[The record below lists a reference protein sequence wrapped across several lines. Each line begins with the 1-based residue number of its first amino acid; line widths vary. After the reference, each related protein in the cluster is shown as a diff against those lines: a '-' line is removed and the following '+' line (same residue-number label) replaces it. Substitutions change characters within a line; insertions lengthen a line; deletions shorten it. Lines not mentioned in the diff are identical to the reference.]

1 MNIELTCPR
10 CRSVSDL
17 REYIADASDRQAVEK
32 LLTHVNP
39 VLGHLLMD
47 YIELHAPLKQRL
59 TVTKTVR
66 LLLQVLPAVS
76 RGTIQHKGREW
87 PAPPQAWARAID
99 YMLMQRAQDRIELPL
114 TGHGYLLAVLAGY
127 AEKQEAAAE
136 AEREAERKSRAAAP
150 RPVTYEVAGQPMP
163 TAQAVAQVL
172 GGQDPALAKLDADAR
187 RAVPIPPPGREQI
200 ARLKSPPPQPPQPQ
214 E

>member
-1 MNIELTCPR
+1 MPRSNIEAAR

-66 LLLQVLPAVS
+66 LLLQGIQDGRLP
-76 RGTIQHKGREW
+76 
-87 PAPPQAWARAID
+87 PADKVFPAQLKIGESCGERVPQPCDA
-99 YMLMQRAQDRIELPL
+99 
-114 TGHGYLLAVLAGY
+114 LLA
-127 AEKQEAAAE
+127 Q
-136 AEREAERKSRAAAP
+136 
-150 RPVTYEVAGQPMP
+150 
-163 TAQAVAQVL
+163 
-172 GGQDPALAKLDADAR
+172 
-187 RAVPIPPPGREQI
+187 
-200 ARLKSPPPQPPQPQ
+200 
-214 E
+214 